1 MNISWSKKAEAFSI
15 GAVVLAGMML
25 AGKLFYGL
33 LPIWGWLSAFLY
45 LAVLTAWMSFF
56 LQNIFKRGLSL
67 YFSLF
72 VVVYL
77 LSFFLGI
84 VIDLYK
90 YSDYLLLLTL
100 FVLAGFVYSLKIIGQ
115 KQHRENG
122 SLEGVDEI
130 IPGNAVAVNKYL
142 AIFLP
147 LLVVVGLLLLFK
159 SRTGEYILTPWQ
171 VIPKLY
177 VYLFLIITFT
187 VVNIIFS
194 KLKTKIILL
203 IIIIY
208 SLALHA
214 YLPFVYQTG
223 FGGDKWRHLA
233 SERYLL
239 EEKVYSPALFGEPIR
254 WMEVGPLRLPE
265 VLVAGNKTSYG
276 NMWAITIA
284 LSKFLSVD
292 VFWVDYWLGFVLW
305 SLFLPVFMYL
315 WGGLIYN
322 NRHFRLLLAFLPSIF
337 YIMQSFGA
345 ITIPVAFGSLFFYF
359 VFYLW
364 MKFYISGDR
373 LVRNFALLLSVLMY
387 FGYILNFLLIA
398 EIAAAVLLLRRVANK
413 KLRMLIAGVL
423 FVVFSTTIPLLEAV
437 MGYGGFKPSLF
448 SWRGIINGLADAF
461 GSLTGLIAFIPRPI
475 HIDQGNWLYNQTRS
489 TQSSASLLSLS
500 VLPFIF
506 TTLVWGVILLGV
518 EKLRRLTD
526 KRVAKFIGMG
536 LVVLLVNYIW
546 SWYFMTGNHILARR
560 LDLIIVFGLNIFFAL
575 GVFYLLDN
583 TLPKVKWNYK
593 VFSLLIILSIITIS
607 TYTSGPFLE
616 VVTQDE
622 VQAAKYVWQ
631 NIDKESGK
639 FCVVANT
646 WPLLAVEAESARA
659 IIGGGFPVYL
669 EYAQPE
675 RVKIFEGMLRFPLQK
690 PWLQQA
696 QQITGA
702 SECWYMV
709 EKRWLSDKVWQE
721 NLQALGKW
729 LKQIGQVYI
738 WKVKY

>member
-1 MNISWSKKAEAFSI
+1 MNIFTVNKTEILTI
-15 GAVVLAGMML
+15 GAVGLAGAL
-25 AGKLFYGL
+25 LFIRLFYDLSPG
-33 LPIWGWLSAFLY
+33 WGWLSAVIY
-45 LAVLTAWMSFF
+45 LSVLTWWLSFF
-56 LQNIFKRGLSL
+56 LRRFFTKGLSL
-67 YFSLF
+67 YLSLF
-72 VVVYL
+72 VVLYL
-77 LSFFLGI
+77 LSFLLGA

-90 YSDYLLLLTL
+90 YSDSL
-100 FVLAGFVYSLKIIGQ
+100 FILVLFILSGLVYFLKYIGQ
-115 KQHRENG
+115 KQKVEKSTLTGIDDLPADNF
-122 SLEGVDEI
+122 I
-130 IPGNAVAVNKYL
+130 QINKYL
-142 AIFLP
+142 IIFLP
-147 LLVVVGLLLLFK
+147 LVIVMGLVLLIK

-171 VIPKLY
+171 VIPKMY
-177 VYLFLIITFT
+177 VYLFLLATF
-187 VVNIIFS
+187 VVVSLIFS
-194 KLKTKIILL
+194 RLKSEFILL
-203 IIIIY
+203 ILIIY

-239 EEKVYSPALFGEPIR
+239 QEKIYSPALLGEPIR
-254 WMEVGPLRLPE
+254 WMEIGPIRLPE

-305 SLFLPVFMYL
+305 SLFLPVLMYL
-315 WGGLIYN
+315 WGGLVYN
-322 NRHFRLLLAFLPSIF
+322 NRHFRLLLAFLPSMF
-337 YIMQSFGA
+337 YIMQAFGA

-364 MKFYISGDR
+364 MRFYLTGDK
-373 LVRNFALLLSVLMY
+373 LVRNFALFLSALMY
-387 FGYILNFLLIA
+387 FGYILNFLLII
-398 EIAAAVLLLRRVANK
+398 EIAAAVLLLQKISNRKAKMIVAV
-413 KLRMLIAGVL
+413 VL
-423 FVVFSTTIPLLEAV
+423 VIVFSATIPLLEAV
-437 MGYGGFKPSLF
+437 MGYGGFKPTLF
-448 SWRGIINGLADAF
+448 SWRGIVNGLADAF

-506 TTLVWGVILLGV
+506 TTLVWGIILLGV
-518 EKLRRLTD
+518 EKLRHLPD
-526 KRVAKFIGMG
+526 KRVGKFVGVG

-560 LDLIIVFGLNIFFAL
+560 LDLIIVFVLNIFFAL
-575 GVFYLLDN
+575 GVFYLLEN
-583 TLPKVKWNYK
+583 TLFKVRWRHK
-593 VFSLLIILSIITIS
+593 VFALLIGLSIITVS

-622 VQAAKYVWQ
+622 VEAARYVWQ
-631 NIDKESGK
+631 NIDKSSGK

-659 IIGGGFPVYL
+659 IVGGGFPVYL

-690 PWLQQA
+690 PWLKQA

-702 SECWYMV
+702 NECWYMV

-721 NLQALGKW
+721 NLQALGQW
-729 LKQIGQVYI
+729 DKQIGQVYI
-738 WKVKY
+738 WRVQY